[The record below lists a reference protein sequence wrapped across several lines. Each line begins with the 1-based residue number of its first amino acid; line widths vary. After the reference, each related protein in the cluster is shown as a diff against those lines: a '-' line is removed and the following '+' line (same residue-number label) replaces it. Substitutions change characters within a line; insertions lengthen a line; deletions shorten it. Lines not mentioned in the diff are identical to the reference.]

1 VPVIYIKLTDHAA
14 AFSEQL
20 FYAAGIAKNEM
31 LTVALSAIGF
41 GKAVAALLDPP
52 NTDGSPYTQCYRM
65 HILA

>member
-1 VPVIYIKLTDHAA
+1 
-14 AFSEQL
+14 
-20 FYAAGIAKNEM
+20 M

-65 HILA
+65 YIIA